1 MASKPNAVYTVAIQ
15 DRSRM
20 YRESLRLLVEASS
33 TVRVAE
39 AVEDETSLQMA
50 CRTEPVDAVIFE
62 AGGVPWSVTVMLE
75 QLRKDNATIVL
86 VGNYPHEFRH
96 HRKVEHVTYVTRNS
110 SSREFI
116 AAIHGD
122 DRGMGAGLYG
132 ELVAPRKAPENLTQR
147 ELQVLSLISQGST
160 TTQIGERLGISIKT
174 VENRR
179 RALFA
184 KLGVQ
189 NQSHAVTVAMRN
201 GLLGSS

>member
-1 MASKPNAVYTVAIQ
+1 VASKPIVHTVAIQ

-20 YRESLRLLVEASS
+20 YRESLRLLFEASS
-33 TVRVAE
+33 TLRIAGT
-39 AVEDETSLQMA
+39 VEDEESLQTA

-62 AGGVPWSVTVMLE
+62 AGGVPWNVGSMLE
-75 QLRKDNATIVL
+75 RLRADNTDIVL
-86 VGNYPHEFRH
+86 VGNYPYEFRH
-96 HRKVEHVTYVTRNS
+96 HRKADHVTYVTRRS
-110 SSREFI
+110 SSRVFL
-116 AAIHGD
+116 AALQGGD
-122 DRGMGAGLYG
+122 TGMGAEPHADPDLSGKVT
-132 ELVAPRKAPENLTQR
+132 ESLTQR

-179 RALFA
+179 RALFT

>member
-1 MASKPNAVYTVAIQ
+1 VASMPIVHTVAIQ

-20 YRESLRLLVEASS
+20 YRESLRLLLEASS
-33 TVRVAE
+33 RLRIAE
-39 AVEDETSLQMA
+39 TVEDEDSLHVL
-50 CRTEPVDAVIFE
+50 CHIEPVDAVIFE
-62 AGGVPWSVTVMLE
+62 AGGVPWNVGGMLE
-75 QLRKDNATIVL
+75 RLRADNADVVL

-96 HRKVEHVTYVTRNS
+96 HRKADHVTYVTRTS
-110 SSREFI
+110 SSRVFL
-116 AAIHGD
+116 AALQGGD
-122 DRGMGAGLYG
+122 MGMGAETDADLA
-132 ELVAPRKAPENLTQR
+132 LPRKATESLTQR

-179 RALFA
+179 RALFT